1 MRHHGSAEQRG
12 GLLTTNP
19 AQLSEDGI
27 QGWRETEG
35 VVSRC
40 RAPLGMHQV
49 GPSLEKAGGPY
60 EQLSEHRL
68 RGGEGIRG
76 TA

>member
-1 MRHHGSAEQRG
+1 MARGPPEALWHHGSAEQGG

-35 VVSRC
+35 MVS
-40 RAPLGMHQV
+40 
-49 GPSLEKAGGPY
+49 
-60 EQLSEHRL
+60 
-68 RGGEGIRG
+68 
-76 TA
+76 